1 MVTRASKKNSSEGGV
16 FDLGA
21 LGLGDSFVT
30 AAEYTAASV
39 EDVVPTGMPAL
50 DAALAGGLPMS
61 RITEVFSP
69 NNVGKT
75 TFVIQLT
82 RMANELGIPV
92 FWFDTEGTNNRE
104 HLEEMGVNMA
114 MTVLY
119 QPKKDDLDLLA
130 IESIGEA
137 MEKAMTKLSENK
149 LSGLFIVDSVGASL
163 DKTLMANGFDS
174 KQPGTQAKAWT
185 RVISKIQPLATKTN
199 SGVIMINQIRDS
211 IGGLGF
217 GDTTDTP
224 GGKALKHAY
233 SFRIKLDR
241 TGAKTLSGE
250 EFGHMTQFRLVKSK
264 LSQPRVKVKNV
275 WLFGKYGFHES
286 INLLLDARE
295 YKLIGEASGGSKGK
309 YYKIPDPETG
319 EIVELYVNKLPELI
333 ESGEIDQYR
342 PLFAMLENQL
352 SAIYFPDGHP
362 ALNNKHYPL
371 SRSTLFKDI
380 KVPEKPEEVPEA
392 VEEQEQEHIAE
403 EAE

>member
-30 AAEYTAASV
+30 AEMYESA
-39 EDVVPTGMPAL
+39 DVSDFIPTGMPAL
-50 DAALAGGLPMS
+50 DAALAGGLPMG
-61 RITEVFSP
+61 RISEVFSP

-75 TFVIQLT
+75 TFVIQVT
-82 RMANELGIPV
+82 RMANELGVPV
-92 FWFDTEGTNNRE
+92 FWFDTEGTNNRD
-104 HLEEMGVNMA
+104 HLKEMGVNMG

-137 MEKAMTKLSENK
+137 MDMAMTKLSEK
-149 LSGLFIVDSVGASL
+149 GMSGLFIVDSVGAAL
-163 DKTLMANGFDS
+163 DKTLMSKGYDS
-174 KQPGTQAKAWT
+174 LQPGTQAKAWT
-185 RVISKIQPLATKTN
+185 RVISKIQPLATKTR
-199 SGVIMINQIRDS
+199 SGVIMINQIRDE
-211 IGGLGF
+211 IGGMGMK
-217 GDTTDTP
+217 TVETP
-224 GGKALKHAY
+224 GGKALKHSY

-241 TGAKTLSGE
+241 TGTKTLSGE

-295 YKLIGEASGGSKGK
+295 HKLIGEASGGSKGK

-319 EIVELYVNKLPELI
+319 EVVELYVNKLPKLI
-333 ESGEIDQYR
+333 ESGEINQYQ
-342 PLFAMLENQL
+342 PLFARLEDQL
-352 SAIYFPDGHP
+352 SAIYFPEGHP
-362 ALNNKHYPL
+362 ALKNKNFPL
-371 SRSTLFKDI
+371 SNSSLFKDI
-380 KVPEKPEEVPEA
+380 KVPEKSEEVPEV
-392 VEEQEQEHIAE
+392 VEEEEKEHIAE

>member
-1 MVTRASKKNSSEGGV
+1 MVTRASKKNSSEGGI

-30 AAEYTAASV
+30 AEDYTAASV
-39 EDVVPTGMPAL
+39 DDFIPTGMPAL

-61 RITEVFSP
+61 RVTEIFSP

-104 HLEEMGVNMA
+104 HLKEMGVNMA

-119 QPKKDDLDLLA
+119 QPKKDDITLLA
-130 IESIGEA
+130 IESIGASMEMA
-137 MEKAMTKLSENK
+137 MHKLHEQGM
-149 LSGLFIVDSVGASL
+149 SGLFIVDSVGAAL
-163 DKTLMANGFDS
+163 DKTLIEGDITNR
-174 KQPGTQAKAWT
+174 QPGTQAKAWT
-185 RVISKIQPLATKTN
+185 RVISRVQPLATKTN
-199 SGVIMINQIRDS
+199 SGVVMINQIRDE
-211 IGGLGF
+211 IGGMIG
-217 GDTTDTP
+217 GQVETP
-224 GGKALKHAY
+224 GGKALKHSY

-295 YKLIGEASGGSKGK
+295 HKLIGEASGGSKGK

-319 EIVELYVNKLPELI
+319 EVIELYVNKLPKLI

-342 PLFAMLENQL
+342 PLFARLEDQL

-371 SRSTLFKDI
+371 SRSSLFKDI
-380 KVPEKPEEVPEA
+380 KVPEKPEEVPEV
-392 VEEQEQEHIAE
+392 VEEEEKEHIAE

>member
-30 AAEYTAASV
+30 AEDYTAASV
-39 EDVVPTGMPAL
+39 DDFIPTGMPAL

-61 RITEVFSP
+61 RVTEIFSP

-104 HLEEMGVNMA
+104 HLKEMGVNMA

-119 QPKKDDLDLLA
+119 QPKKDDITLLA
-130 IESIGEA
+130 IESIGASMEMA
-137 MEKAMTKLSENK
+137 MNK
-149 LSGLFIVDSVGASL
+149 LHEQGMSGLFIVDSVGAAL
-163 DKTLMANGFDS
+163 DKTLIEGDITNR
-174 KQPGTQAKAWT
+174 QPGTQAKAWT
-185 RVISKIQPLATKTN
+185 RVISRVQPLATKTN
-199 SGVIMINQIRDS
+199 SGVVMINQIRDE
-211 IGGLGF
+211 IGGMIG
-217 GDTTDTP
+217 GQVETP
-224 GGKALKHAY
+224 GGKALKHSY

-241 TGAKTLSGE
+241 TGAKMLSGE

-295 YKLIGEASGGSKGK
+295 HKLIGEASGGSKGK

-319 EIVELYVNKLPELI
+319 EVIELYVNKLPKLI

-342 PLFAMLENQL
+342 PLFARLEDQL

-371 SRSTLFKDI
+371 SNSSLFKDI
-380 KVPEKPEEVPEA
+380 KVPEKTEEVPEV
-392 VEEQEQEHIAE
+392 VEEEEKEHIAE

>member
-30 AAEYTAASV
+30 AEDYTAASV
-39 EDVVPTGMPAL
+39 DDFIPTGMPAL

-61 RITEVFSP
+61 RVTEIFSP

-104 HLEEMGVNMA
+104 HLKEMGVNMA

-119 QPKKDDLDLLA
+119 QPKKDDMTLLA
-130 IESIGEA
+130 IESIGASMEMA
-137 MEKAMTKLSENK
+137 MNK
-149 LSGLFIVDSVGASL
+149 LHEEGMSALFIVDSVGAAL
-163 DKTLMANGFDS
+163 DKTLIEGDITNR
-174 KQPGTQAKAWT
+174 QPGTQAKAWT
-185 RVISKIQPLATKTN
+185 RVISRVQPLATKTN
-199 SGVIMINQIRDS
+199 SGVVMINQIRDE
-211 IGGLGF
+211 IGGMIG
-217 GDTTDTP
+217 GQVETP
-224 GGKALKHAY
+224 GGKALKHSY

-250 EFGHMTQFRLVKSK
+250 EFGHMAQFRLVKSK

-286 INLLLDARE
+286 INLLLNARE

-319 EIVELYVNKLPELI
+319 EVIELYVNKLPELI

-371 SRSTLFKDI
+371 SRSSLFKDI
-380 KVPEKPEEVPEA
+380 KAPEKPEEAPEV
-392 VEEQEQEHIAE
+392 VEEEEKGHVAE

>member
-1 MVTRASKKNSSEGGV
+1 
-16 FDLGA
+16 
-21 LGLGDSFVT
+21 
-30 AAEYTAASV
+30 
-39 EDVVPTGMPAL
+39 
-50 DAALAGGLPMS
+50 
-61 RITEVFSP
+61 
-69 NNVGKT
+69 
-75 TFVIQLT
+75 
-82 RMANELGIPV
+82 
-92 FWFDTEGTNNRE
+92 
-104 HLEEMGVNMA
+104 MA

-130 IESIGEA
+130 IESIGESMEMA
-137 MEKAMTKLSENK
+137 MNK
-149 LSGLFIVDSVGASL
+149 LAENGMSGLFIVDSVGAAL
-163 DKTLMANGFDS
+163 DKTLMKNAFDS

-185 RVISKIQPLATKTN
+185 RVISRIQPLATKTN
-199 SGVIMINQIRDS
+199 SGVVMINQIRDE
-211 IGGLGF
+211 IGGMIG
-217 GDTTDTP
+217 GQVETP

-319 EIVELYVNKLPELI
+319 EVVELYVNKLPELI
-333 ESGEIDQYR
+333 ESGEIEQYR
-342 PLFAMLENQL
+342 PLFARLEDQL

-380 KVPEKPEEVPEA
+380 KVPEKIEELPEA
-392 VEEQEQEHIAE
+392 IEEEEKPHISE
-403 EAE
+403 ELA